1 MKIFVL
7 TSRFPFPLE
16 KGDKL
21 RIYHQIKHLSRGNQI
36 VLCALSDQHVKQ
48 EWLDELR
55 PYCEKIY
62 VFRIVKWYSFARAI
76 LMFLLGGSLQLG
88 YFHRWFLFRKVR
100 RLIYKE
106 KPDHIYC
113 QLIRMADYVK
123 EINHLPKTLDYMDA
137 FSVGMKRRA
146 GDSKFPMNMA
156 FTKEAARLRNYESDF
171 IHDFDVS
178 TIISEQDRDFI
189 KAIGSENIRVVR
201 NGVDTEFFSPDESN
215 VVKDI
220 DVLFVGNLSY
230 YPNVKAA
237 EYLAEKIF
245 PLLQEKYP
253 QIKVAIAGANPS
265 AQLQKLN
272 KPGFE
277 ILGWVDNIVT
287 VYRRARIFMAPLFH
301 GSGLQNKI
309 LEAMACGVPVITTSL
324 TNNAIGANTPS
335 EILLADDAQGYLN
348 QMVRLLE
355 SPNDCNAIMDNARN
369 FVVENYSWE
378 TFVKQLE
385 EYMKAS

>member
-21 RIYHQIKHLSRGNQI
+21 RIYHQIKHLSQRNQI
-36 VLCALSDQHVKQ
+36 VLCALSDHPVKD

-55 PYCEKIY
+55 PFCENIY
-62 VFRIVKWYSFARAI
+62 IFRIVKWFSFARAI
-76 LMFLLGGSLQLG
+76 LVFLLGGSLQLG

-100 RLIYKE
+100 KLIYKE

-123 EINHLPKTLDYMDA
+123 DINHVPKTLDYMDA

-146 GDSKFPMNMA
+146 GDSKFPMNRA
-156 FTKEAARLRNYESDF
+156 FTKEALRLRAYESGF

-178 TIISEQDRDFI
+178 TIISEQDREFI

-201 NGVDTEFFSPDESN
+201 NGVDTEVFSANLDE
-215 VVKDI
+215 VTKDI

-237 EYLAEKIF
+237 EYLAEKVF

-253 QIKVAIAGANPS
+253 QIKVAVAGANPS

-287 VYRRARIFMAPLFH
+287 VYRRAKIFMAPLFH

-309 LEAMACGVPVITTSL
+309 LEAMACGVPVISTSL

-335 EILLADDAQGYLN
+335 EILLADDAEGYL
-348 QMVRLLE
+348 QQTIRLFE
-355 SPNDCNAIMDNARN
+355 SPHEYDALIDNARN

-385 EYMKAS
+385 EYMQAS